1 MKHGNKHWERE
12 KLFRALRTEY
22 LNRDVSESREA
33 WVQCYLQ
40 SHFYEWSRYYNSAP
54 KHFRKM
60 LNRGRRA
67 AHKQTLH
74 KILKGRVAEFY
85 DNYKDA
91 DWRYW

>member
-12 KLFRALRTEY
+12 KRYRALRMEY
-22 LNRDVSESREA
+22 LSRDVSESREA
-33 WVQCYLQ
+33 WLESYLDLN
-40 SHFYEWSRYYNSAP
+40 FYDWNVYYNSAP

-67 AHKQTLH
+67 HNKQILFN
-74 KILKGRVAEFY
+74 ILKGIDAEFD

-91 DWRYW
+91 AWHYW